1 MLSKSIL
8 SINGHPPYPNGL
20 PLWGSGGFM
29 KEKFDII
36 QSTCIPIQID
46 NCNTDLI
53 IPARYLAST
62 TRDPKFFG
70 DAFMHDLR
78 FDAEGNPV
86 ADFVMNQ
93 PEYAEAPRKGVHEII
108 VGGQNWGSGS
118 SREHAA
124 WAIAGYGVRVV
135 ISSSFADIHRNNL
148 LNCFVLPV
156 IVSKEFQQELFDSIA
171 ANPQTEVKVDV
182 PNQTVTNLATGNSE
196 HFDINSYKKYCLM
209 NAYDDIDFLLS
220 NKEKIEAYEEK
231 EEVVAEDL
239 TPAEEAVRV
248 EEADFQTP
256 PPAPAYVEATNE
268 APAAE
273 PAEEV
278 APIEVTAHKESEPFV
293 PKKLLPINRGL
304 ASFFFLSLITLGIYG
319 LVVLAKIS
327 SEINTVATRY
337 DGRKTTNYLWIY
349 FLWGWLTCGIAG
361 LVWFHCISNRI
372 GNELQRRQIP
382 YSFGA
387 SDYWLWCVLG
397 SFVGF
402 LPLVYTHKLLSAM
415 NMLNAD
421 YNQKG

>member
-1 MLSKSIL
+1 MA
-8 SINGHPPYPNGL
+8 
-20 PLWGSGGFM
+20 

-86 ADFVMNQ
+86 VDFVMNQ

-182 PNQTVTNLATGNSE
+182 PNQTVTNLATGHSE

-220 NKEKIEAYEEK
+220 NKEKIEAFEGK
-231 EEVVAEDL
+231 
-239 TPAEEAVRV
+239 EEAV
-248 EEADFQTP
+248 
-256 PPAPAYVEATNE
+256 APEPTYVEATDE
-268 APAAE
+268 APAEE

-278 APIEVTAHKESEPFV
+278 APIEVTTHHESEPFV
-293 PKKLLPINRGL
+293 PKKLLPINRNL
-304 ASFFFLSLITLGIYG
+304 AKMILLTFITLGIYAI
-319 LVVLAKIS
+319 VVLTKIS
-327 SEINTVATRY
+327 SEINTVATKY
-337 DGRKTTNYLWIY
+337 DGRKTTNYLWIF
-349 FLWGWLTCGIAG
+349 FLWGWLTCGIAYF
-361 LVWFHCISNRI
+361 VWFHCLSDRI
-372 GNELQRRQIP
+372 GNELKRRQIP
-382 YSFGA
+382 FSFSS

-397 SFVGF
+397 SFVGL
-402 LPLVYTHKLLSAM
+402 LPLIYTYKLLSAT
-415 NMLNAD
+415 NQLNAD

>member
-1 MLSKSIL
+1 MA
-8 SINGHPPYPNGL
+8 
-20 PLWGSGGFM
+20 

-135 ISSSFADIHRNNL
+135 VSSSFADIHRNNL

-220 NKEKIEAYEEK
+220 NKDKIEAYEGQG
-231 EEVVAEDL
+231 VASAED
-239 TPAEEAVRV
+239 AAVV
-248 EEADFQTP
+248 EETDFQE
-256 PPAPAYVEATNE
+256 PAAPTYVEATNE
-268 APAAE
+268 APVEE

-278 APIEVTAHKESEPFV
+278 APIEVTTHHESEPFV

-304 ASFFFLSLITLGIYG
+304 AKFFLLSMVTLGIYG
-319 LVVLAKIS
+319 IVVLTQIS

-337 DGRKTTNYLWIY
+337 DGRKTTNYLWFF
-349 FLWGWLTCGIAG
+349 FLWGWLTGGIAF
-361 LVWFHCISNRI
+361 LVWFHNLSNRI

-382 YSFGA
+382 YSFSA

-402 LPLVYTHKLLSAM
+402 LPLAYTHKLLTAM

>member
-1 MLSKSIL
+1 MA
-8 SINGHPPYPNGL
+8 
-20 PLWGSGGFM
+20 

-182 PNQTVTNLATGNSE
+182 PNQTVTNLATGHSE

-220 NKEKIEAYEEK
+220 NKEKIETYEQQK
-231 EEVVAEDL
+231 DTASEETSTDEPV
-239 TPAEEAVRV
+239 V
-248 EEADFQTP
+248 EESDFQTP
-256 PPAPAYVEATNE
+256 PPAPLFVEAKDE
-268 APAAE
+268 APESE

-278 APIEVTAHKESEPFV
+278 APVEVATHYESEPCPPQV
-293 PKKLLPINRGL
+293 KLPTDHSLTKWICYGL
-304 ASFFFLSLITLGIYG
+304 LTLGIYN
-319 LVVLAKIS
+319 LVIGSKIS
-327 SEINTVATRY
+327 GEINVVAKKY
-337 DGRKTTNYLWIY
+337 DGRNTSDF
-349 FLWGWLTCGIAG
+349 FLVFILTLLLGGIPAI
-361 LVWFHCISNRI
+361 VWNHCISDRI
-372 GNELQRRQIP
+372 NNELKRRGIP
-382 YSFGA
+382 YSFGPV
-387 SDYWLWCVLG
+387 DYWLW
-397 SFVGF
+397 SFCLGF
-402 LPLVYTHKLLSAM
+402 LIIPTFIYIYKFLHAM
-415 NMLNAD
+415 NLLNAD

>member
-1 MLSKSIL
+1 MA
-8 SINGHPPYPNGL
+8 
-20 PLWGSGGFM
+20 

-182 PNQTVTNLATGNSE
+182 PNQTVTNLATGHSE

-220 NKEKIEAYEEK
+220 NKEKIETYEGKEEDAVEEK
-231 EEVVAEDL
+231 
-239 TPAEEAVRV
+239 
-248 EEADFQTP
+248 DFQE
-256 PPAPAYVEATNE
+256 PALDPLYVEAKDE
-268 APAAE
+268 APASE

-278 APIEVTAHKESEPFV
+278 APIEVATHHESEPFV

-319 LVVLAKIS
+319 IVVMTKIS
-327 SEINTVATRY
+327 CEINTVATKY
-337 DGRKTTNYLWIY
+337 DGRKTTNYLWILL
-349 FLWGWLTCGIAG
+349 LWSWLTCGIAPI
-361 LVWFHCISNRI
+361 VWSHCISDRI
-372 GNELQRRQIP
+372 GNELQRRRIP

-387 SDYWLWCVLG
+387 ADFWLWNILG
-397 SFVGF
+397 AFVGF

-415 NMLNAD
+415 NHLNAD